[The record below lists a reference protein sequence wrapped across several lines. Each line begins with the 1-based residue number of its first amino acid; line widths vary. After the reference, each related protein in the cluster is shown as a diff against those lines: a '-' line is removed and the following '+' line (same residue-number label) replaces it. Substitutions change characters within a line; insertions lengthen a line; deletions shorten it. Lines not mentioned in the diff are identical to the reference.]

1 MSLYPAPNRQ
11 LVPPDPPPPNAIQT
25 QVESVRSPV
34 ATRSRSARSQAQAR
48 IKEARQNVL
57 PRIHTSVANKEALL
71 QYYRANADL
80 FMEHEMTTEQLQLT
94 YQLLQLYCVDRSL
107 KNADLYEK
115 LPLTQQYNLVSFIGG
130 NWWRLSRSPTKRTVA
145 WRKQTITYSSSG
157 RTLVEDKASKTY
169 LKREQVDVVGVW
181 CRTHPGGRISKS
193 PFFGIKRSINFDL
206 GGSPLASPVT
216 LDDAEAI
223 RLQVATAPFSTSSL
237 APQTAA
243 TTCSGGD
250 AGDMAKTAAS
260 IAADTSCT
268 PTDTPTPTL
277 GAPPSESQTPVRGE
291 EPPMETQAQTPVAPQ
306 EQQERPP
313 HPQETPP
320 SQHQAEPPNGFELIS
335 TSTSCRG
342 RKGSAELPCSIFRR
356 PEGLVPRILY
366 GARGRR
372 FVETLVS
379 KAERLG
385 NDLLLTWLNI
395 PGLFQSAP
403 CERTEDAEET
413 DEKIRRLSV
422 RKFQFG
428 NVGQS
433 FKVLQREPR
442 PKVKPTA
449 QEIQT
454 LFPEPVSPEPVIRP
468 KRDTAIQVSL
478 EELLNTVAKL
488 PRDRAGGESQLSYD
502 HIKYAISKDETAG
515 KMLQSSVNFLLNNP
529 ESANQQLYT
538 ATAYFLQKENGGF
551 RPIVL
556 QETLT
561 KIAHRC
567 LNRRLLAMLRG
578 RIPERQFCINCAN
591 GTTMAALE
599 IQREL
604 KEAKAKYITA
614 VDFSN
619 AFNSLSRHTLINN
632 MTRLNIGGS
641 YVSYV
646 ATYLERF
653 RVRYGG
659 LTIENKRGVPQGCPL
674 SMTLFAIGTSHLI
687 RILEKK
693 GVRVYAYA
701 DDMAI
706 VADSREQME
715 AAMQL
720 LETKAR
726 ECGLTINREKTKGY
740 TTQVEDEDG
749 YSSLHKNVWTYLG
762 IPISLDPHLVE
773 DEFSKAVDKVAEK
786 AEKAWRAPLLQQAY
800 FINRLCIGP
809 MLSHIARGTNL
820 RGNTDTF
827 LNTQQ
832 RKIDKHMPPVI
843 AKIPR
848 AWRLQPVAAGGLGL
862 SDVCLTQKAAREA
875 LLIEAGEKTPDGLVG
890 ARAQTEKE
898 DGEGK
903 WQARLTK
910 VLHALIVEEQQT
922 KMSIGKQRRDP
933 EPEVSTPHDSLWLS
947 CPPTSPA
954 HVLSD
959 TAFSIAIQL
968 RYGMDELASLGR
980 NCPFCEVPLTLK
992 HSLVCPKANK
1002 GTFIARHNTVTRIIG
1017 TSLAARGTIAE
1028 YERKL
1033 PTHSDDKPH
1042 IPDITYL
1049 KDSTQHHIDVAI
1061 CQRYGKHR
1069 DMRQTTIVSK
1079 TYKYRKTWGKMF
1091 KNVHFVIYDNSARPA
1106 QGVPEYLRDL
1116 GVGAATMRT
1125 IQTTILR
1132 ANETCFRRVLG
1143 RANEEINRMYV
1154 ARAKALLIPQNLIKD
1169 TVGI

>member
-1 MSLYPAPNRQ
+1 
-11 LVPPDPPPPNAIQT
+11 
-25 QVESVRSPV
+25 
-34 ATRSRSARSQAQAR
+34 
-48 IKEARQNVL
+48 
-57 PRIHTSVANKEALL
+57 
-71 QYYRANADL
+71 
-80 FMEHEMTTEQLQLT
+80 MTTEQLRLT

-107 KNADLYEK
+107 KNADLYEM
-115 LPLTQQYNLVSFIGG
+115 LPLTRLCNLVSFIGG
-130 NWWRLSRSPTKRTVA
+130 NWWRLSRSQTKRTVA

-157 RTLVEDKASKTY
+157 RTLVEDKACKTY

-181 CRTHPGGRISKS
+181 CRAHTGGKISKS
-193 PFFGIKRSINFDL
+193 PFFGIRRSINFDL
-206 GGSPLASPVT
+206 GGSPLAPPVT
-216 LDDAEAI
+216 PDDAEAI
-223 RLQVATAPFSTSSL
+223 RLQVAAAPFSTSSL

-243 TTCSGGD
+243 TTRSEGD

-277 GAPPSESQTPVRGE
+277 GTPSGESQTPVRGE
-291 EPPMETQAQTPVAPQ
+291 GPPMETQPQTPAGPQ
-306 EQQERPP
+306 EQQEPPP
-313 HPQETPP
+313 HQETPP
-320 SQHQAEPPNGFELIS
+320 SQHQVEPPNGFELIS

-342 RKGSAELPCSIFRR
+342 RKGSAELPCSTFRR
-356 PEGLVPRILY
+356 PEGLVPRMLY

-403 CERTEDAEET
+403 RERSQDAEET
-413 DEKIRRLSV
+413 DERVRRLSV

-442 PKVKPTA
+442 AKVKPA
-449 QEIQT
+449 AEEIQA
-454 LFPEPVSPEPVIRP
+454 LFPEPVSPEPVPRP
-468 KRDTAIQVSL
+468 ERDTPIQVSL

-488 PRDRAGGESQLSYD
+488 PRDRASGESQLSYD
-502 HIKYAISKDETAG
+502 NIKYAVFKDETAG

-578 RIPERQFCINCAN
+578 RIPEHQFCINCAN

-653 RVRYGG
+653 RVRCGE

-740 TTQVEDEDG
+740 TTQEEDEDG

-773 DEFSKAVDKVAEK
+773 DEFSRTVDRVAEK

-809 MLSHIARGTNL
+809 MLSHIARGTDL
-820 RGNTDTF
+820 RGDTDTL

-843 AKIPR
+843 AKVPR

-875 LLIEAGEKTPDGLVG
+875 LLIEAGENTPDGLAG
-890 ARAQTEKE
+890 ARAQAEKE

-910 VLHALIVEEQQT
+910 VLRALIVEEQQT

-933 EPEVSTPHDSLWLS
+933 EPEVSTPTTLS
-947 CPPTSPA
+947 GSRAHQPARPTCCRTQPSRSRSS
-954 HVLSD
+954 SD
-959 TAFSIAIQL
+959 TAWMSWQAWGETA
-968 RYGMDELASLGR
+968 RSVE
-980 NCPFCEVPLTLK
+980 CP
-992 HSLVCPKANK
+992 
-1002 GTFIARHNTVTRIIG
+1002 
-1017 TSLAARGTIAE
+1017 
-1028 YERKL
+1028 
-1033 PTHSDDKPH
+1033 
-1042 IPDITYL
+1042 
-1049 KDSTQHHIDVAI
+1049 
-1061 CQRYGKHR
+1061 
-1069 DMRQTTIVSK
+1069 
-1079 TYKYRKTWGKMF
+1079 
-1091 KNVHFVIYDNSARPA
+1091 
-1106 QGVPEYLRDL
+1106 
-1116 GVGAATMRT
+1116 
-1125 IQTTILR
+1125 
-1132 ANETCFRRVLG
+1132 
-1143 RANEEINRMYV
+1143 
-1154 ARAKALLIPQNLIKD
+1154 
-1169 TVGI
+1169 